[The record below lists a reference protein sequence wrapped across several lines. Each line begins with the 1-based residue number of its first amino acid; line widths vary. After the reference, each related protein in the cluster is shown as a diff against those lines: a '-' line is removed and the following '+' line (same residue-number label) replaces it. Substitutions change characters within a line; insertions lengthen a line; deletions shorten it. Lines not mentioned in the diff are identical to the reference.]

1 LKYKLKNVD
10 CASCAAKI
18 ESSLLKSGN
27 FKEVSV
33 DTAANIL
40 SIDTDD
46 ISELQRQIKKVE
58 PDVIVE
64 IFTKKKSDD
73 TEFGKKNN
81 YKLIRILLVVLIFI
95 PGIYFRDE
103 LHNSAFSWAEYLV
116 FISAY
121 LISGWGVVYKAF
133 RNLLHG
139 KIFDEHF
146 LMTIATAGAIAI
158 HELPEAVAVMW
169 FYNVGE
175 FVEGLAVRRSRKS
188 IKSLLEI
195 RPDSASVLKNAKI
208 INTSPDQ
215 VAVGET
221 IIIKPGEKIPL
232 DGIVIEG
239 TSFVD
244 TYPLTGESI
253 PRRFEMGDQ
262 VFSGTI
268 NKTGLIKVKVNKP
281 FHESSVSKIL
291 DLVER
296 ASSNKAETEKF
307 ITRFAKYYTPLVVF
321 LAMGI
326 AVIPPLI
333 FSGAIFED
341 WLYRAL
347 VILVISCPCA
357 LVISIPL
364 GYFGGI
370 GGASRRGI
378 LIKGSNY
385 LDTLTSLKT
394 IIFDKTG
401 TLTKGVFK
409 VTEVHP
415 TNNYTD
421 AELLEL
427 AAYSEYNSAHPIA
440 KSILGSFD
448 KPINEENISS
458 FEELSGRGIK
468 AQVNGKRV
476 IAGNDRLL
484 HEFNIEHPVCE
495 VNGTV
500 VHIAVDS
507 LYAGYLIISDELK
520 DEAKESVQLLK
531 SEGVK
536 KIRIFSGDNI
546 RSTEGIAAKLGINE
560 FRAEL
565 LPENKLSELEK
576 VIISSE
582 NNEKVGFVG
591 DGINDA
597 PVIARADVGIAM
609 GAFGS
614 DAAIE
619 SADVVIMTDNL
630 LKLPEAIDISRRTRR
645 IVWQNII
652 FALAIKGLFILLGGF
667 GLASMWE
674 AVFADMGVAIIA
686 ILNATRVLRIK

>member
-1 LKYKLKNVD
+1 MKYKLKNVD
-10 CASCAAKI
+10 CASCAANI
-18 ESSLLKSGN
+18 ENSLRRNGK

-46 ISELQRQIKKVE
+46 ISDLQRQIKKIE
-58 PDVIVE
+58 PDVTIE
-64 IFTKKKSDD
+64 IFNKNKSDN
-73 TEFGKKNN
+73 TESGEKNK
-81 YKLIRILLVVLIFI
+81 YELIRILLVILIFI
-95 PGIYFRDE
+95 PGMYFRDD
-103 LHNSAFSWAEYLV
+103 LHNSTYSWAEYLL

-121 LISGWGVVYKAF
+121 LISGWGVVYKAL

-139 KIFDEHF
+139 RIFDEHF
-146 LMTIATAGAIAI
+146 LMAIATAGAIAI

-195 RPDSASVLKNAKI
+195 RPESASVLKNGEI
-208 INTSPDQ
+208 ISISADE
-215 VAVGET
+215 VMVGET
-221 IIIKPGEKIPL
+221 IVVKPGEKIPL

-253 PRRFEMGDQ
+253 PRKFEINDQ
-262 VFSGTI
+262 IFSGTI
-268 NKTGLIKVKVNKP
+268 NKTGLIKIKVDKP
-281 FHESSVSKIL
+281 FNESSVSKIL
-291 DLVER
+291 DLVES
-296 ASSNKAETEKF
+296 ASGNKAETERF
-307 ITRFAKYYTPLVVF
+307 ITRFAKYYTPVVVF
-321 LAMGI
+321 AAIGI

-347 VILVISCPCA
+347 VILVVSCPCA

-409 VTEVHP
+409 VNEIHP
-415 TNNYTD
+415 AGIFND
-421 AELLEL
+421 SELLKF
-427 AAYSEYNSAHPIA
+427 AAYAEYHSNHPIA
-440 KSILGSFD
+440 KSILESFD
-448 KPINEENISS
+448 KPIAEEQILT
-458 FEELSGRGIK
+458 FEEISGRGIK
-468 AQVNGKRV
+468 AQVYGKQI
-476 IAGNDRLL
+476 IAGNDRML
-484 HEFNIEHPVCE
+484 HEFSIEHPICRID
-495 VNGTV
+495 GTV

-507 LYAGYLIISDELK
+507 IYAGYLVISDEIK
-520 DEAKESVQLLK
+520 DEANESIQLLK
-531 SEGVK
+531 SDGVK
-536 KIRIFSGDNI
+536 KIKIFSGDNMS
-546 RSTEGIAAKLGINE
+546 STKIIAEKLGVE
-560 FRAEL
+560 DYKSEL

-576 VIISSE
+576 IINSSKNE
-582 NNEKVGFVG
+582 EKVGFVG

-619 SADVVIMTDNL
+619 SADIVIMTDNL
-630 LKLPEAIDISRRTRR
+630 LKLPEAIDISRRTRK
-645 IVWQNII
+645 IVWENII
-652 FALAIKGLFILLGGF
+652 FALAVKGLFILLGGF

>member
-1 LKYKLKNVD
+1 MKYKLKNVD
-10 CASCAAKI
+10 CASCAANI
-18 ESSLLKSGN
+18 ESSLFKSGK

-33 DTAANIL
+33 DTATNIL
-40 SIDTDD
+40 SVDTDD
-46 ISELQRQIKKVE
+46 IIELQRRIKIVE
-58 PDVIVE
+58 PDVSVE
-64 IFTKKKSDD
+64 IYDMKKSDE
-73 TEFGKKNN
+73 TESREKVK
-81 YKLIRILLVVLIFI
+81 YELIRILLVVLIFI
-95 PGIYFRDE
+95 PGMYYRDD
-103 LHNSAFSWAEYLV
+103 LHKSVFSWAEYFV

-121 LISGWGVVYKAF
+121 LICGWGVVYKAL
-133 RNLLHG
+133 RNLLRG

-146 LMTIATAGAIAI
+146 LMAIATAGAIAI

-175 FVEGLAVRRSRKS
+175 LVEGLAVRRSRKS

-195 RPDSASVLKNAKI
+195 RPDSASVLKEGKI
-208 INTSPDQ
+208 INTPPDE
-215 VAVGET
+215 VRVGET
-221 IIIKPGEKIPL
+221 IVVKPGEKIPL
-232 DGIVIEG
+232 DGIIIEG
-239 TSFVD
+239 TTFVD
-244 TYPLTGESI
+244 TYPLTGEST
-253 PRRFEMGDQ
+253 PRKFELDDE

-281 FHESSVSKIL
+281 LSESSISKIL
-291 DLVER
+291 DLVES
-296 ASSNKAETEKF
+296 ASSKKAETEKF
-307 ITRFAKYYTPLVVF
+307 ITKFAKYYTPLVVF
-321 LAMGI
+321 AAIGI

-385 LDTLTSLKT
+385 LDALSGLRT

-409 VTEVHP
+409 VNEIHP
-415 TNNYTD
+415 ANGYTD
-421 AELLEL
+421 SELLEL
-427 AAYSEYNSAHPIA
+427 AAYAEYHSTHPIA
-440 KSILGSFD
+440 KSILESFD
-448 KPINEENISS
+448 KPIAVEQISS
-458 FEELSGRGIK
+458 FEEISGRGIK
-468 AQVNGKRV
+468 TQINGKKV

-484 HEFNIEHPVCE
+484 HEFNIAHPVCKVE
-495 VNGTV
+495 GTV
-500 VHIAVDS
+500 VHVAVNS
-507 LYAGYLIISDELK
+507 LYAGYIIISDQLK
-520 DEAKESVQLLK
+520 DEALESMRLLQ

-536 KIRIFSGDNI
+536 RIKIFSGDNV
-546 RSTEGIAAKLGINE
+546 STTRNFATKLGITDY
-560 FRAEL
+560 RAEL
-565 LPENKLSELEK
+565 LPENKLLEVEK
-576 VIISSE
+576 VINSS
-582 NNEKVGFVG
+582 NNKEKVGFVG

-645 IVWQNII
+645 IVWENII
-652 FALAIKGLFILLGGF
+652 FALVIKGLFILLGGF

>member
-1 LKYKLKNVD
+1 VKYILKNID
-10 CASCAAKI
+10 CASCATNI
-18 ESSLLKSGN
+18 ESSLLKSG
-27 FKEVSV
+27 KYKHVSI
-33 DTAANIL
+33 DSATNIL
-40 SIDTDD
+40 SIDAND
-46 ISELQRQIKKVE
+46 ISEIENQIQKVE
-58 PDVIVE
+58 PNVSIE
-64 IFTKKKSDD
+64 KYNSNKSD
-73 TEFGKKNN
+73 ERINSAKIKQE
-81 YKLIRILLVVLIFI
+81 LIRILSVVIIFLI
-95 PGIYFRDE
+95 GMYYRGE
-103 LHNSAFSWAEYLV
+103 LHNTGYSWAEYFV

-121 LISGWGVVYKAF
+121 LISGWSVVYKAI
-133 RNLLHG
+133 RNLFQG

-158 HELPEAVAVMW
+158 QELPEAVAVMW

-175 FVEGLAVRRSRKS
+175 FVEGLAVRRSRIS
-188 IKSLLEI
+188 IKTLLKI
-195 RPDSASVLKNAKI
+195 RPDSANVLRNGEI
-208 INTSPDQ
+208 VNFSPDE

-221 IIIKPGEKIPL
+221 IIVKPGEKIPL

-239 TSFVD
+239 KSFVD
-244 TYPLTGESI
+244 TYPLTGESV
-253 PRRFEMGDQ
+253 PRKFNTEDE

-268 NKTGLIKVKVNKP
+268 NKTGLLKIKVNKP
-281 FHESSVSKIL
+281 FNESSVSKIL
-291 DLVER
+291 ELVEN
-296 ASSNKAETEKF
+296 ASGNKAETEKF
-307 ITRFAKYYTPLVVF
+307 ITKFARYYTPFVVF
-321 LAMGI
+321 TAIGI
-326 AVIPPLI
+326 AVIPPL
-333 FSGAIFED
+333 FFTAATFED

-394 IIFDKTG
+394 MIFDKTG

-409 VTEVHP
+409 VTEVYP
-415 TNNYTD
+415 SNNYSEN
-421 AELLEL
+421 ELLEI
-427 AAYSEYNSAHPIA
+427 AAFAEFNSTHPIA
-440 KSILGSFD
+440 KSILESYAN
-448 KPINEENISS
+448 PIDEKKISS

-468 AQVNGKRV
+468 AQVNGKKV
-476 IAGNDRLL
+476 IAGNDRIL
-484 HEFNIEHPVCE
+484 HDNNIVHPLCE
-495 VNGTV
+495 VDGTV
-500 VHIAVDS
+500 VHVAVNS
-507 LYAGYLIISDELK
+507 VYAGYLIISDELK
-520 DEAKESVQLLK
+520 DEAKDAIELLK
-531 SEGVK
+531 SEGVN
-536 KIRIFSGDNI
+536 KIKIFSGDNI
-546 RSTEGIAAKLGINE
+546 NSTKGIAEKLGINDY
-560 FRAEL
+560 RAEL

-576 VIISSE
+576 VINSSK
-582 NNEKVGFVG
+582 NKGKVGFVG

-614 DAAIE
+614 DSAIE

-645 IVWQNII
+645 IVWENII
-652 FALAIKGLFILLGGF
+652 FALAVKGLFILLGGF

>member
-1 LKYKLKNVD
+1 MKYKLKNVD
-10 CASCAAKI
+10 CASCAANI
-18 ESSLLKSGN
+18 ENSLRRNGK

-46 ISELQRQIKKVE
+46 ISDLQRQIKKIE
-58 PDVIVE
+58 PDVTIE
-64 IFTKKKSDD
+64 IFNKNKSDN
-73 TEFGKKNN
+73 TESGEKNK
-81 YKLIRILLVVLIFI
+81 YELIRILLVILIFI
-95 PGIYFRDE
+95 PGMYFRDD
-103 LHNSAFSWAEYLV
+103 LHNSTYSWAEYLL

-121 LISGWGVVYKAF
+121 LISGWGVVYKAL

-139 KIFDEHF
+139 RIFDEHF
-146 LMTIATAGAIAI
+146 LMAIATAGAIAI

-195 RPDSASVLKNAKI
+195 RPESASVLKNGEI
-208 INTSPDQ
+208 ISISADE
-215 VAVGET
+215 VMVGET
-221 IIIKPGEKIPL
+221 IVVKPGEKIPL

-253 PRRFEMGDQ
+253 PRKFEINDQ
-262 VFSGTI
+262 IFSGTI
-268 NKTGLIKVKVNKP
+268 NKTGLIKIKVDKP
-281 FHESSVSKIL
+281 FNESSVSKIL
-291 DLVER
+291 DLVES
-296 ASSNKAETEKF
+296 ASGNKAETERF
-307 ITRFAKYYTPLVVF
+307 ITRFAKYYTPVVVF
-321 LAMGI
+321 AAIGI

-347 VILVISCPCA
+347 VILVVSCPCA

-409 VTEVHP
+409 VNEIHP
-415 TNNYTD
+415 AGIFND
-421 AELLEL
+421 SELLKF
-427 AAYSEYNSAHPIA
+427 AAYAEYHSNHPIA
-440 KSILGSFD
+440 KSILESFD
-448 KPINEENISS
+448 KPIAEEQILT
-458 FEELSGRGIK
+458 FEEISGRGIK
-468 AQVNGKRV
+468 AQVYGKQI
-476 IAGNDRLL
+476 IAGNDRML
-484 HEFNIEHPVCE
+484 HEFSIEHPICRID
-495 VNGTV
+495 GTV

-507 LYAGYLIISDELK
+507 IYAGYLVISDEIK
-520 DEAKESVQLLK
+520 DEANESIQLLK
-531 SEGVK
+531 SDGVK
-536 KIRIFSGDNI
+536 KIKIFSGDNKS
-546 RSTEGIAAKLGINE
+546 STKIIAEKLGVDDYKS
-560 FRAEL
+560 EL

-576 VIISSE
+576 IINSSKNE
-582 NNEKVGFVG
+582 EKVGFVG

-619 SADVVIMTDNL
+619 SADIVIMTDNL
-630 LKLPEAIDISRRTRR
+630 LKLPEAIDISRRTRK
-645 IVWQNII
+645 IVWENII
-652 FALAIKGLFILLGGF
+652 FALAVKGLFILLGGF

>member
-1 LKYKLKNVD
+1 VKYKLKNVD
-10 CASCAAKI
+10 CTSCAANI
-18 ESSLLKSGN
+18 ERSLLKTGE

-33 DTAANIL
+33 DMATNIL

-46 ISELQRQIKKVE
+46 ISKLQRQIKIIE
-58 PDVIVE
+58 PDVSVE
-64 IFTKKKSDD
+64 VFSLKKSEK
-73 TEFGKKNN
+73 TESGEKVK
-81 YKLIRILLVVLIFI
+81 YELIRILLVVLIFSS
-95 PGIYFRDE
+95 GMYFRDD
-103 LHNSAFSWAEYLV
+103 LHNSVFSWAEYLV

-121 LISGWGVVYKAF
+121 LISGWGVVYKAL

-175 FVEGLAVRRSRKS
+175 FVEGLAVRRSRRS

-195 RPDSASVLKNAKI
+195 RPDSANILKDGEI
-208 INTSPDQ
+208 INTAPDE
-215 VAVGET
+215 VRVGET
-221 IIIKPGEKIPL
+221 IVVKPGEKIPL
-232 DGIVIEG
+232 DGIIIEG
-239 TSFVD
+239 ATFVD

-253 PRRFEMGDQ
+253 PRKFDIDDE

-268 NKTGLIKVKVNKP
+268 NKTGMIKVKVNKP
-281 FHESSVSKIL
+281 LNESSVSKIL
-291 DLVER
+291 DLVES

-321 LAMGI
+321 VAIGI
-326 AVIPPLI
+326 ALIPPLI
-333 FSGAIFED
+333 FPWAIFED

-385 LDTLTSLKT
+385 LDTLSDLKT

-409 VTEVHP
+409 VNEIHP
-415 TNNYTD
+415 ANGYTNS
-421 AELLEL
+421 ELLEL
-427 AAYSEYNSAHPIA
+427 AAYAEYHSTHPIA
-440 KSILGSFD
+440 KSILESFD
-448 KPINEENISS
+448 KPIAEEKISS
-458 FEELSGRGIK
+458 FEEISGRGIET
-468 AQVNGKRV
+468 QINGKKV

-484 HEFNIEHPVCE
+484 HEFDIKHPVCE
-495 VNGTV
+495 VEGTV
-500 VHIAVDS
+500 VHVAVNS
-507 LYAGYLIISDELK
+507 LYAGYLIISDQLK
-520 DEAKESVQLLK
+520 DEALESMRLLK
-531 SEGVK
+531 SEGIK
-536 KIRIFSGDNI
+536 RIKIFSGDNVS
-546 RSTEGIAAKLGINE
+546 STRNFASKLGIADY
-560 FRAEL
+560 RAEL
-565 LPENKLSELEK
+565 LPENKLTELEK
-576 VIISSE
+576 VINSAE
-582 NNEKVGFVG
+582 NEKKVGFVG

-619 SADVVIMTDNL
+619 SADIVIMTDNL
-630 LKLPEAIDISRRTRR
+630 LKLPEAIDISRRTKR
-645 IVWQNII
+645 IVWENII
-652 FALAIKGLFILLGGF
+652 FALVVKGLFILLGGF

>member
-1 LKYKLKNVD
+1 VKYILKNID
-10 CASCAAKI
+10 CTSCATNI
-18 ESSLLKSGN
+18 ESSLLKSG
-27 FKEVSV
+27 KYRHVSV
-33 DTAANIL
+33 DSATNIL
-40 SIDTDD
+40 SIDTNDY
-46 ISELQRQIKKVE
+46 SELEKQIKKVE
-58 PDVIVE
+58 PNVSIE
-64 IFTKKKSDD
+64 IYSSKKL
-73 TEFGKKNN
+73 GNNKKPA
-81 YKLIRILLVVLIFI
+81 KIKQEITRILLVVLIFSF
-95 PGIYFRDE
+95 GMLFRDE
-103 LHNSAFSWAEYLV
+103 LHKTGYSWAEYLV
-116 FISAY
+116 FIFAY
-121 LISGWGVVYKAF
+121 LISGWNVVYKAI
-133 RNLLHG
+133 RNLFHG

-195 RPDSASVLKNAKI
+195 RPDSAYVLRKGKI
-208 INTSPDQ
+208 VNISPDE

-221 IIIKPGEKIPL
+221 IIVKPGEKIAL
-232 DGIVIEG
+232 DGIIIEG
-239 TSFVD
+239 TSFID
-244 TYPLTGESI
+244 TFPLTGESV
-253 PRRFEMGDQ
+253 PRKFDTDDE

-268 NKTGLIKVKVNKP
+268 NKTGLLKINVNKP
-281 FHESSVSKIL
+281 FNESSVSKIL
-291 DLVER
+291 ELVEN
-296 ASSNKAETEKF
+296 ASGNKAETEKF
-307 ITRFAKYYTPLVVF
+307 ITKFAKYYTPFVVF
-321 LAMGI
+321 TAIGI

-333 FSGAIFED
+333 YTGAMFGD

-409 VTEVHP
+409 VTEVYP
-415 TNNYTD
+415 SNSYSEN
-421 AELLEL
+421 ELLEI
-427 AAYSEYNSAHPIA
+427 AAFAEFNSNHPIA
-440 KSILGSFD
+440 KSILESYAHPIAED
-448 KPINEENISS
+448 KISS

-468 AQVNGKRV
+468 AQINGKNV

-484 HEFNIEHPVCE
+484 HEYNIEHPICE
-495 VNGTV
+495 VDGTV
-500 VHIAVDS
+500 VHVAVNS
-507 LYAGYLIISDELK
+507 VYAGYLIISDELK
-520 DEAKESVQLLK
+520 DEAKESLQLLK

-536 KIRIFSGDNI
+536 KIKIFSGDNI
-546 RSTEGIAAKLGINE
+546 NSTKGIAAKLGINDY
-560 FRAEL
+560 RAEL
-565 LPENKLSELEK
+565 LPGNKLSELEK
-576 VIISSE
+576 VINSTV
-582 NNEKVGFVG
+582 NEGKVGFVG

-630 LKLPEAIDISRRTRR
+630 LKLPEAIDISSRTRR
-645 IVWQNII
+645 IVWENII
-652 FALAIKGLFILLGGF
+652 FALAVKGLFILLGGF

>member
-1 LKYKLKNVD
+1 VKYKLKNVD
-10 CASCAAKI
+10 CASCAANI
-18 ESSLLKSGN
+18 ESSLLKSGK
-27 FKEVSV
+27 FKQVSV
-33 DTAANIL
+33 DSATNIL
-40 SIDTDD
+40 SIDTAD
-46 ISELQRQIKKVE
+46 ISELQKQIKKVE
-58 PDVIVE
+58 PDVSVE
-64 IFTKKKSDD
+64 IFNMKKSAE
-73 TEFGKKNN
+73 TESSEKNK
-81 YKLIRILLVVLIFI
+81 YELIRILIVVLIFV
-95 PGIYFRDE
+95 PGMYFRDD
-103 LHNSAFSWAEYLV
+103 LHNTIFSWAEYLV

-121 LISGWGVVYKAF
+121 LISGWGVVYKAL

-146 LMTIATAGAIAI
+146 LMTIATIGAIVI

-195 RPDSASVLKNAKI
+195 RPESANVFRNGEL
-208 INTSPDQ
+208 INISPDE

-221 IIIKPGEKIPL
+221 IVAKPGEKIPL

-244 TYPLTGESI
+244 TYPLTGESV
-253 PRRFEMGDQ
+253 PRKFDADDE

-268 NKTGLIKVKVNKP
+268 NKTGLLKIKVNKP

-291 DLVER
+291 ELVEN
-296 ASSNKAETEKF
+296 ASGNKAETEKF
-307 ITRFAKYYTPLVVF
+307 ITKFAKYYTPLVVF
-321 LAMGI
+321 TAIGI

-333 FSGAIFED
+333 FAGAMFED

-415 TNNYTD
+415 SNSYSY

-427 AAYSEYNSAHPIA
+427 AAYAEYNSAHPIA
-440 KSILGSFD
+440 KSILDSFD
-448 KPINEENISS
+448 KPIKEEYISS

-468 AQVNGKRV
+468 AQINGKKV
-476 IAGNDRLL
+476 IAGNDRML
-484 HEFNIEHPVCE
+484 HEFNIEHPICE
-495 VNGTV
+495 VDGTV
-500 VHIAVDS
+500 VHVAVNS
-507 LYAGYLIISDELK
+507 AYAGYLIISDELK

-536 KIRIFSGDNI
+536 KIKIFSGDNI
-546 RSTEGIAAKLGINE
+546 RSTEGIAAKLGINDY
-560 FRAEL
+560 RAEL

-576 VIISSE
+576 VIKSSE
-582 NNEKVGFVG
+582 KEEKVGFVG

-630 LKLPEAIDISRRTRR
+630 LKLPEAIDISRRTRQ
-645 IVWQNII
+645 IVWENII
-652 FALAIKGLFILLGGF
+652 FALAVKGLFILLGGF

-686 ILNATRVLRIK
+686 ILNSTRVLRIK